1 MLNSSH
7 HLLELLAQSW
17 FSTTASGFGW
27 VRLTMYIPSLAHE
40 QYRCDTD
47 IIGLILGTYFS
58 QRYSEMKE

>member
-1 MLNSSH
+1 
-7 HLLELLAQSW
+7 
-17 FSTTASGFGW
+17 
-27 VRLTMYIPSLAHE
+27 MYIPSLAHE